1 MLDSHYEERS
11 MFPFHHAMRG
21 TALILFSGLL
31 FAVGAHAQEAT
42 PTPTPAEEKPYKLY
56 GWLQAGLTAN
66 FDSPADRINFG
77 VNFNW
82 RSNDYRLNQLNFVF
96 ENPLEHEKFNIGYRV
111 DFLVGHD
118 APFFAANGLF
128 DHVTGLDPTSGIG
141 QEGTPSYRKVNRIG
155 IDLPQFYVEF
165 GVPNFITSG
174 GIDFR
179 VGKFYTLMG
188 REVYPAPDTDF
199 YSRTY
204 ENVFGTP
211 FTHTGVLAT
220 IHATGNLDVVAGV
233 VEGWDVF
240 EDNNGR
246 PSYQAALIWNS
257 RDKRFNWTT
266 VWITGPEQ
274 VDNDQK
280 DRTLIT
286 SYLTFKF
293 GAEDKWLLSTG
304 GHVGHEENAAFDA
317 ESGATR
323 DAEWYAYSAHL
334 FYTVDPRLRLGFRME
349 WFRDDDAART
359 AVLKRPGFAAS
370 FYDATLGVTYS
381 LRENLRIRPEVRL
394 DWTPDAR
401 PFNDQADKSQ
411 VTAAFDVVWKF

>member
-1 MLDSHYEERS
+1 
-11 MFPFHHAMRG
+11 MFPFLRSIRR
-21 TALILFSGLL
+21 TLLALLGGWLS
-31 FAVGAHAQEAT
+31 VVPAHAQEPTPTQT
-42 PTPTPAEEKPYKLY
+42 PTPEPPYRIF
-56 GWLQAGLTAN
+56 GWLQAGFTAN
-66 FDSPADRINFG
+66 PDDPEDRINFG

-82 RSNDYRLNQLNFVF
+82 RSNDFRLNQLNFVL
-96 ENPLEHEKFNIGYRV
+96 ENPLEHEKFNVGYRV

-118 APFFAANGLF
+118 APFFAANGLL
-128 DHVTGLDPTSGIG
+128 DHFTGLDPTSGVG
-141 QEGTPSYRKVNRIG
+141 QEGTPSYRNVNRIG
-155 IDLPQFYVEF
+155 IDLPQFYVDF

-174 GIDFR
+174 GIDIR

-204 ENVFGTP
+204 ENILGTP

-257 RDKRFNWTT
+257 TDKRFNWTT

-274 VDNDQK
+274 LDNDEN

-293 GAEDKWLLSTG
+293 GADDKWLLSTG
-304 GHVGHEENAAFDA
+304 GHVGYEENAVSAPA
-317 ESGATR
+317 GGLQ
-323 DAEWYAYSAHL
+323 DAEWYAYSLHL
-334 FYTVDPRLRLGFRME
+334 FYALNPRWRLGFRAE

-359 AVLKRPGFAAS
+359 AVLERPGFADN
-370 FYDATLGVTYS
+370 FYDVTLGVTYR
-381 LRENLRIRPEVRL
+381 LRENLRIRPELRY
-394 DWTPDAR
+394 DWTAEAR
-401 PFNDQADKSQ
+401 PFNDQTKKSQ
-411 VTAAFDVVWKF
+411 TTAAVDVIWQF

>member
-1 MLDSHYEERS
+1 
-11 MFPFHHAMRG
+11 MFRRMPLVLLGSLLAG
-21 TALILFSGLL
+21 AAL
-31 FAVGAHAQEAT
+31 AQEPGPT
-42 PTPTPAEEKPYKLY
+42 LTPTPAPEKSYKLY
-56 GWLQAGLTAN
+56 GWLQAGFTAN
-66 FDSPADRINFG
+66 FDSPEDRINFG

-82 RSNDYRLNQLNFVF
+82 RSNDYRLNQLCFVF
-96 ENPLEHEKFNIGYRV
+96 ENPLEHEKFNIGYRL

-128 DHVTGLDPTSGIG
+128 DRFTGLDSTSGVG
-141 QEGTPSYRKVNRIG
+141 LEGPSSFRNVNRIG
-155 IDLPQFYVEF
+155 IDLPQSYVEF
-165 GVPNFITSG
+165 SFPRFISAR
-174 GIDFR
+174 GIDLR
-179 VGKFYTLMG
+179 IGKFYTLMG
-188 REVYPAPDTDF
+188 REVYPASDTDF

-204 ENVFGTP
+204 ENIVGTP

-220 IHATGNLDVVAGV
+220 LHATETLDVVAGV

-257 RDKRFNWTT
+257 PDKRYNWTT
-266 VWITGPEQ
+266 VAINGPEQ
-274 VDNDQK
+274 FDNDRN

-286 SYLTFKF
+286 SYLTVKL
-293 GAEDKWLLSTG
+293 GDGDKWLLSTG

-323 DAEWYAYSAHL
+323 DAEWYAHSAHL
-334 FYTVDPRLRLGFRME
+334 FYTVDPRLRLGFRAE

>member
-1 MLDSHYEERS
+1 
-11 MFPFHHAMRG
+11 MFHRMPLALLG
-21 TALILFSGLL
+21 SLLLATA
-31 FAVGAHAQEAT
+31 AAAQEPSAALT
-42 PTPTPAEEKPYKLY
+42 PNPAPEKSYKLY

-82 RSNDYRLNQLNFVF
+82 RSNDYRLNQLCFVL
-96 ENPLEHEKFNIGYRV
+96 ENPLEHENRFNLGYRV
-111 DFLVGHD
+111 DFLAGHD

-128 DHVTGLDPTSGIG
+128 DRFTGLDSTSGVG
-141 QEGTPSYRKVNRIG
+141 LEGPSSFRNVNRIG
-155 IDLPQFYVEF
+155 IDLTQFYLDLF
-165 GVPNFITSG
+165 FPRFITER
-174 GIDFR
+174 GIDVR
-179 VGKFYTLMG
+179 IGKFYTLMG

-204 ENVFGTP
+204 ENIVGTP

-220 IHATGNLDVVAGV
+220 VHATETLDVVAGV

-240 EDNNGR
+240 QDNNGR

-257 RDKRFNWTT
+257 RDKRYNWTT
-266 VWITGPEQ
+266 VAINGPEQ
-274 VDNDQK
+274 PDNDHD
-280 DRTLIT
+280 DRALVT
-286 SYLTFKF
+286 SYLTVKL
-293 GAEDKWLLSTG
+293 GSDEKWLLSTG
-304 GHVGHEENAAFDA
+304 GHVGHEANAASDA
-317 ESGATR
+317 PGHLK

-334 FYTVDPRLRLGFRME
+334 FYTVDPRLRLGLRAE
-349 WFRDDDAART
+349 WFRDDDGART

-370 FYDATLGVTYS
+370 FYDVTLGVTYS
-381 LRENLRIRPEVRL
+381 LRENLRVRPEIRL

-401 PFNDQADKSQ
+401 PFNDQTDKSQ

>member
-1 MLDSHYEERS
+1 
-11 MFPFHHAMRG
+11 MFRRMPLVLLGSLLAAA
-21 TALILFSGLL
+21 AL
-31 FAVGAHAQEAT
+31 AQE
-42 PTPTPAEEKPYKLY
+42 PGPSLTPTPAPEKSYKLY

-77 VNFNW
+77 VNLNW
-82 RSNDYRLNQLNFVF
+82 RSNDYRLNQLCFVL
-96 ENPLEHEKFNIGYRV
+96 ENPLEHENRFNLGYRV

-128 DHVTGLDPTSGIG
+128 DRFTGLDSTSGVG
-141 QEGTPSYRKVNRIG
+141 LEGPSSFRNVNRIG

-165 GVPNFITSG
+165 SFPRFISAR
-174 GIDFR
+174 GIDVR
-179 VGKFYTLMG
+179 IGKFYTLMG
-188 REVYPAPDTDF
+188 REVYPASDTDF

-204 ENVFGTP
+204 ENIVGTP

-220 IHATGNLDVVAGV
+220 LHATETLDVVAGV

-257 RDKRFNWTT
+257 PDKRYNWTT
-266 VWITGPEQ
+266 VAINGPEQ
-274 VDNDQK
+274 VDNDRN

-286 SYLTFKF
+286 SYLTVKL
-293 GAEDKWLLSTG
+293 GDGDKWLLSTG

-334 FYTVDPRLRLGFRME
+334 FYTVDPRLRLGFRAE

-370 FYDATLGVTYS
+370 FYDVTLGASYSIRES
-381 LRENLRIRPEVRL
+381 LRVRPEVRL

-401 PFNDQADKSQ
+401 PFNDQAGKSQ
-411 VTAAFDVVWKF
+411 LTAAFDVVWKF

>member
-1 MLDSHYEERS
+1 
-11 MFPFHHAMRG
+11 MFHRMPLVLLGSLLLA
-21 TALILFSGLL
+21 TA
-31 FAVGAHAQEAT
+31 AVAQEKSAT
-42 PTPTPAEEKPYKLY
+42 LTPTPAPEKGYKLY

-82 RSNDYRLNQLNFVF
+82 RSNDYRLNQLCFVL
-96 ENPLEHEKFNIGYRV
+96 ENPLEHENRFNLGYRV

-128 DHVTGLDPTSGIG
+128 DRFTGLDSTSGVG
-141 QEGTPSYRKVNRIG
+141 LEGPSSFRNVNRIG
-155 IDLPQFYVEF
+155 IDLTQFYVDLF
-165 GVPNFITSG
+165 FPRFITER
-174 GIDFR
+174 GIDVR
-179 VGKFYTLMG
+179 IGKFYTLMG

-204 ENVFGTP
+204 ENIVGTP

-220 IHATGNLDVVAGV
+220 VHATETLDVVAGV

-257 RDKRFNWTT
+257 PDKRYNWTT
-266 VWITGPEQ
+266 VAINGPEQ
-274 VDNDQK
+274 PGNDHD
-280 DRTLIT
+280 DRTLVT
-286 SYLTFKF
+286 SYLTVKL
-293 GAEDKWLLSTG
+293 GSDEKWLLSTG
-304 GHVGHEENAAFDA
+304 GNVGHEANAA
-317 ESGATR
+317 SNATGR
-323 DAEWYAYSAHL
+323 LKDAEWYACSAHL
-334 FYTVDPRLRLGFRME
+334 FYTVDPRLRLGLRAE
-349 WFRDDDAART
+349 WFRDDDGART

-370 FYDATLGVTYS
+370 FYDVTFGVTYS
-381 LRENLRIRPEVRL
+381 LRKKLRVRPEIRL

-401 PFNDQADKSQ
+401 PFNDQTDKSQ

>member
-1 MLDSHYEERS
+1 
-11 MFPFHHAMRG
+11 MFRRMPLVLLGSLLAAA
-21 TALILFSGLL
+21 AL
-31 FAVGAHAQEAT
+31 AQEPGPT
-42 PTPTPAEEKPYKLY
+42 LTPTPAPEKSYKLY

-77 VNFNW
+77 VNLNW
-82 RSNDYRLNQLNFVF
+82 RSDDFRLNQLCFVL
-96 ENPLEHEKFNIGYRV
+96 ENPLEHENRFNLGYRV

-128 DHVTGLDPTSGIG
+128 DRFTGLDSTSGVG
-141 QEGTPSYRKVNRIG
+141 LEGPSSFRNVNRIG

-165 GVPNFITSG
+165 SFPRFISAR
-174 GIDFR
+174 GIDVR
-179 VGKFYTLMG
+179 IGKFYTLMG
-188 REVYPAPDTDF
+188 REVYPASDTDF

-204 ENVFGTP
+204 ENIVGTP

-220 IHATGNLDVVAGV
+220 LHATETLDVVAGV

-257 RDKRFNWTT
+257 PDKRYNWTT
-266 VWITGPEQ
+266 VAINGPEQ
-274 VDNDQK
+274 VDNDRN

-286 SYLTFKF
+286 SYLTVKL
-293 GAEDKWLLSTG
+293 GDGDKWLLSTG

-334 FYTVDPRLRLGFRME
+334 FYTVDPRLRLGFRAE

-370 FYDATLGVTYS
+370 FYDVTLGASYSIRES
-381 LRENLRIRPEVRL
+381 LRVRPEVRL

-411 VTAAFDVVWKF
+411 LTAAFDVVWKF

>member
-1 MLDSHYEERS
+1 
-11 MFPFHHAMRG
+11 MFHRMAP
-21 TALILFSGLL
+21 GLL
-31 FAVGAHAQEAT
+31 SSLLIATAAVAQEPSVT
-42 PTPTPAEEKPYKLY
+42 LTPTPAPEKSYKLY

-82 RSNDYRLNQLNFVF
+82 RSNDYRLNQLCFVL
-96 ENPLEHEKFNIGYRV
+96 ENPLEHENRFNLGYRV

-128 DHVTGLDPTSGIG
+128 DRFTGLDSTSGVG
-141 QEGTPSYRKVNRIG
+141 LEGPSSFRNVNRIG
-155 IDLPQFYVEF
+155 IDLTQFYVDLF
-165 GVPNFITSG
+165 FPRFITERG
-174 GIDFR
+174 VDVRI
-179 VGKFYTLMG
+179 GKFYTLMG

-204 ENVFGTP
+204 ENIVGTP

-220 IHATGNLDVVAGV
+220 VHATETLDVVAGV

-240 EDNNGR
+240 QDNNGR

-257 RDKRFNWTT
+257 RDKRYNWTT
-266 VWITGPEQ
+266 VAINGPEQ
-274 VDNDQK
+274 PDNNHD
-280 DRTLIT
+280 DRRLIT
-286 SYLTFKF
+286 SYLTVKL
-293 GAEDKWLLSTG
+293 GSDDKWLLSTG
-304 GHVGHEENAAFDA
+304 GHVGHEANAVFDQ
-317 ESGATR
+317 ATGGLK
-323 DAEWYAYSAHL
+323 DAEWYACSAHL
-334 FYTVDPRLRLGFRME
+334 FYTVDPRLRLGLRGE
-349 WFRDDDAART
+349 WFRDDDGART

-370 FYDATLGVTYS
+370 FYDVTLGVTYS

-401 PFNDQADKSQ
+401 PFNDQQDKSQ

>member
-1 MLDSHYEERS
+1 MPLVLLGSLL
-11 MFPFHHAMRG
+11 AAA
-21 TALILFSGLL
+21 AL
-31 FAVGAHAQEAT
+31 AQE
-42 PTPTPAEEKPYKLY
+42 PGPSLTPTPAPEKSYKLY

-77 VNFNW
+77 VNLNW
-82 RSNDYRLNQLNFVF
+82 RSNDYRLNQLCFVL
-96 ENPLEHEKFNIGYRV
+96 ENPLEHENRFNLGYRV

-128 DHVTGLDPTSGIG
+128 DRFTGLDSTSGVG
-141 QEGTPSYRKVNRIG
+141 LEGPSSFRNLSRIG

-165 GVPNFITSG
+165 SFPRFISAR
-174 GIDFR
+174 GIDVR
-179 VGKFYTLMG
+179 IGKFYTLMG
-188 REVYPAPDTDF
+188 REVYPASDTDF

-204 ENVFGTP
+204 ENIVGTP

-220 IHATGNLDVVAGV
+220 LHATETLDVVAGV

-257 RDKRFNWTT
+257 PDKRYNWTT
-266 VWITGPEQ
+266 VAINGPEQ
-274 VDNDQK
+274 VDNDRN

-286 SYLTFKF
+286 SYLTVKL
-293 GAEDKWLLSTG
+293 GDGDKWLLSTG

-334 FYTVDPRLRLGFRME
+334 FYTVDPRLRLGFRAE

-370 FYDATLGVTYS
+370 FYDVTLGASYSIRES
-381 LRENLRIRPEVRL
+381 LRVRPEVRL

-411 VTAAFDVVWKF
+411 LTAAFDVVWKF

>member
-1 MLDSHYEERS
+1 
-11 MFPFHHAMRG
+11 MFRRMPLVLLGSLLAAA
-21 TALILFSGLL
+21 AL
-31 FAVGAHAQEAT
+31 AQE
-42 PTPTPAEEKPYKLY
+42 PGPSLTPTPAPEKSYKLY

-77 VNFNW
+77 VNLNW
-82 RSNDYRLNQLNFVF
+82 RSNDYRLNQLCFVL
-96 ENPLEHEKFNIGYRV
+96 ENPLEHENRFNLGYRV

-128 DHVTGLDPTSGIG
+128 DRFTGLDSTSGVG
-141 QEGTPSYRKVNRIG
+141 LEGPSSFRNVNRIG

-165 GVPNFITSG
+165 SFPRFISAR
-174 GIDFR
+174 GIDVR
-179 VGKFYTLMG
+179 IGKFYTLMG
-188 REVYPAPDTDF
+188 REVYPASDTDF

-204 ENVFGTP
+204 ENIVGTP

-220 IHATGNLDVVAGV
+220 LHATETLDVVAGV

-257 RDKRFNWTT
+257 PDKRYNWTT
-266 VWITGPEQ
+266 VAINGPEQ
-274 VDNDQK
+274 VDNDRN

-286 SYLTFKF
+286 SYLTVKL
-293 GAEDKWLLSTG
+293 GDGDKWLLSTG

-334 FYTVDPRLRLGFRME
+334 FYTVDPRLRLGFRAE

-370 FYDATLGVTYS
+370 FYDVTLGASYSIRES
-381 LRENLRIRPEVRL
+381 LRVRTEVRL

-411 VTAAFDVVWKF
+411 LTAAFDVVWKF

>member
-1 MLDSHYEERS
+1 
-11 MFPFHHAMRG
+11 MFRRMP
-21 TALILFSGLL
+21 LVLL
-31 FAVGAHAQEAT
+31 GSLLAAAAFAQEPGPTLT
-42 PTPTPAEEKPYKLY
+42 PTLAPEKSYKLY

-77 VNFNW
+77 VNLNW
-82 RSNDYRLNQLNFVF
+82 RSNDYRLNQLCFVL
-96 ENPLEHEKFNIGYRV
+96 ENPLEHESRFNLGYRV

-128 DHVTGLDPTSGIG
+128 DRFTGLDSTSGVG
-141 QEGTPSYRKVNRIG
+141 LEGPSSFRNVNRIE
-155 IDLPQFYVEF
+155 IDLPQLYVEF
-165 GVPNFITSG
+165 SFPRFISAR
-174 GIDFR
+174 GIDVR
-179 VGKFYTLMG
+179 IGKFYTLMG
-188 REVYPAPDTDF
+188 REVYPASDTDF

-204 ENVFGTP
+204 ENIVGTP

-220 IHATGNLDVVAGV
+220 LHATETLDVVAGV

-257 RDKRFNWTT
+257 PDKRYNWTT
-266 VWITGPEQ
+266 VAINGPEQ
-274 VDNDQK
+274 VDNDRN

-286 SYLTFKF
+286 SYLTVKL
-293 GAEDKWLLSTG
+293 GDGDKWLLSTG

-334 FYTVDPRLRLGFRME
+334 FYTVDPRLRLGFRAE

-370 FYDATLGVTYS
+370 FYDVTLGASYSIRES
-381 LRENLRIRPEVRL
+381 LRVRPEVRL

-411 VTAAFDVVWKF
+411 LTAAFDVVWKF